1 MMSNMS
7 AISVKNLSFSFGD
20 TPILHNCTFALKKGH
35 IGTLVGLSGAG
46 KTTLFKLLTGLISAQ
61 AGEIVL
67 NGISIPEGYR
77 QVSYMMQQ
85 DMLLPWRTVLGN
97 TLLVAELGDGGSSA
111 QLKEEA
117 LHLLHEVGMADYQNM
132 YPHELSGGM
141 RQRVALA
148 RALLQKRPLLLLD
161 EPFGALDVA
170 LREQMHNLLRQIC
183 ANHGTSILLVTH
195 DFRDA
200 LSLSDQLFLLCE
212 NQIIK
217 EWQLPAAVRD
227 DGAKIGLLQKELQ
240 DHFRLHARS
249 S

>member
-7 AISVKNLSFSFGD
+7 AISIKNLSFSFGN
-20 TPILHNCTFALKKGH
+20 TPILQNCTFTLKKGH
-35 IGTLVGLSGAG
+35 IGTLIGLSGAG
-46 KTTLFKLLTGLISAQ
+46 KTTLFKLLTGLVATQ
-61 AGEIVL
+61 NGEIIL
-67 NGISIPEGYR
+67 NGIPAPEGYS
-77 QVSYMMQQ
+77 QVSYMMQE

-97 TLLVAELGDGGSSA
+97 TLLVAELGAGGNRA
-111 QLKEEA
+111 KLKEEA
-117 LHLLHEVGMADYQNM
+117 LHLLHEVGMADCQNM

-183 ANHGTSILLVTH
+183 AKHGTSILLVTH

-212 NQIIK
+212 NQITK
-217 EWQLPAAVRD
+217 EWLLPAALRE
-227 DGAKIGLLQKELQ
+227 DGAKIGVLQKELQ
-240 DHFRLHARS
+240 DHFRMNARGS
-249 S
+249 